1 MNRFLI
7 FLMGVLWLA
16 FLPSPMQ
23 AQNEYVVGYCDE
35 ELPDDMKPVSLS
47 ESEVRMSAAIRLP
60 ANKLMRYKGCQ
71 LTKIRFAVMEGFQNV
86 SVWARTSLTT
96 SSKVVQSVPEVVTG
110 WNEVTL
116 NKPLVIDGEDL
127 FIGYT
132 ATQPASF
139 WGILAYGEGNEYT
152 SWLAVGNEWNDYH
165 DHGLGILFIQG
176 VVEGIAYDND
186 VAMMDLDVD
195 QNVLTPE
202 ESVQISGTVVNTG
215 TTSIGGCQLWVRI
228 DEGAEE
234 TLALDALL
242 IPEQTATFTHTLQ
255 LASLEEGR
263 HEVIVQVDCGEIGD
277 MNPDSDILRIP
288 IYIYSSS
295 SPRTMLLEHF
305 TSLPCVNCPP
315 VDEKLEEALEGRTDV
330 AWVTHHVGYRE
341 DEFTLE
347 ASRNLTNFGV
357 NGNPYI
363 MVDRTVLGGNETPAF
378 TVSTYS
384 VAELE
389 QNVFDYAVSLPAF
402 LQLNATAHAEQNVLT
417 IDVEGEGKSWFTEL
431 FPKATLHLFLVED
444 HVKSTKPQAGSNGK
458 MIHDNILRAFITP
471 TRGVMP
477 TWDEDAHFSYE
488 TTFNLQ
494 PEWNQFNMRV
504 VAFIVAQAEA
514 GTNYPS
520 GKVLNATQTDMTTDI
535 PTAIP
540 VLPTACDAVP
550 QRHSLYDLQG
560 RPVNG
565 PSSKGVYIL
574 KGEETKKVFIP

>member
-1 MNRFLI
+1 
-7 FLMGVLWLA
+7 MGVWWLVA
-16 FLPSPMQ
+16 LPNPMK
-23 AQNEYVVGYCDE
+23 AQNEYVVGYCGN
-35 ELPDDMKPVSLS
+35 ELPDDMRPVSLS

-71 LTKIRFAVMEGFQNV
+71 LTKIRFAVVEGFQNV

-96 SSKVVQSVPEVVTG
+96 SSKVVQSVPDVENG

-116 NKPLVIDGEDL
+116 NRPLAIDGEDL
-127 FIGYT
+127 YIGYT

-186 VAMMDLDVD
+186 LAMMDLEVD
-195 QNVLTPE
+195 QNVFTSE
-202 ESVQISGTVVNTG
+202 ESVQVSGTVVNTG
-215 TTSIGGCQLWVRI
+215 TSPVSGCLLRVRI
-228 DEGAEE
+228 DEGTVES
-234 TLALDALL
+234 LALDALL
-242 IPEQTATFTHTLQ
+242 IPEQTASFTHTLS

-277 MNPDSDILRIP
+277 QNPENDILRVP
-288 IYIYSSS
+288 IYIFSSTY
-295 SPRTMLLEHF
+295 PRTILLEHF

-315 VDEKLEEALEGRTDV
+315 VDHMLEEALEGRTDV

-347 ASRNLTNFGV
+347 ASRNLTRFGV

-363 MVDRTVLGGNETPAF
+363 MVDRTILGGNETPAF

-384 VAELE
+384 VAGLK
-389 QNVFDYAVSLPAF
+389 QDVFDYAASLPAF
-402 LQLNATAHAEQNVLT
+402 VQLNATAHAEQNVLT
-417 IDVEGEGKSWFTEL
+417 IGVEGEGKSWFTEL

-444 HVKSTKPQAGSNGK
+444 QVKASKPQAGDPSK
-458 MIHDNILRAFITP
+458 TIHDNILRAFITP
-471 TRGVMP
+471 NRGVMP
-477 TWDEDAHFSYE
+477 TWDEEAHFSYE
-488 TTFNLQ
+488 TTFDLQ

-504 VAFIVAQAEA
+504 VAFVVAQADA
-514 GTNYPS
+514 DTNYPT
-520 GKVLNATQTDMTTDI
+520 GKVLNATQVKMTTDI
-535 PTAIP
+535 PTGIEA
-540 VLPTACDAVP
+540 LETECVP
-550 QRHSLYDLQG
+550 QWYNVQG
-560 RPVNG
+560 MKCDVPT
-565 PSSKGVYIL
+565 SKGVYIL
-574 KGEETKKVFIP
+574 KGKETKKVFIP